1 MHSPLINIIFRK
13 LIIHV
18 ITAQSSC
25 DKRNQNTELAQ
36 EQNKSLFMFLIQ
48 SLNDEKTFFTHFAI
62 NTF

>member
-13 LIIHV
+13 LIINV

-36 EQNKSLFMFLIQ
+36 EQHKSLFMFLIQ
-48 SLNDEKTFFTHFAI
+48 SLNDKKNIILSFYY
-62 NTF
+62 